1 MIKSL
6 LMFTNLLLSEN
17 DIFSPRRHSDPIR
30 LEKRNE
36 KSKTELFCE
45 RIAPYVLFTALALL
59 FILLLVILVK
69 YGANITGTEANH
81 YYNGNWR

>member
-1 MIKSL
+1 MINFFKF
-6 LMFTNLLLSEN
+6 MFTLLLSEN
-17 DIFSPRRHSDPIR
+17 ISPKNSNVVR

-36 KSKTELFCE
+36 KSKTENFCD

-69 YGANITGTEANH
+69 YGANITGTEQNL